1 MYVCM
6 YGNKHLHNKSQ
17 ETLSISCYTSCE
29 GLGLAKTT
37 KNVKNCKCRGKSSG
51 FVFFGWSVCWCRD
64 RSLFCS
70 VLQRNQPKHN
80 WHPCSS
86 WISVEGHTLRPASIP
101 LLKRASKKVVSGSGL
116 PWNGWSKQV
125 IFQGNVVHVKAGWPL
140 FPPIPQA
147 LGTVFFFLI
156 PLKVLET
163 LWKMTFTGS
172 LCWCVFCNALWGGH
186 SAWNVSDTYC
196 TQSVCLLKTDKK
208 GGEFKPWC
216 ITLVFSACVHV
227 KLAYLCVS
235 WRVVAARH
243 CVWIV
248 FRRRPSCTQRV
259 SLPCAVGHEPGAGKS
274 FERSFHSLLCG
285 RCVFF
290 SPPLLACSM

>member
-86 WISVEGHTLRPASIP
+86 WISVEGHTLRPASVP
-101 LLKRASKKVVSGSGL
+101 LLKRASKKVVSGSVVYPETAGQNRWSYRATSYMWRRVDLCFL
-116 PWNGWSKQV
+116 PSHKPWEQRFSFLSPSKFLKPCERRRSQALCV
-125 IFQGNVVHVKAGWPL
+125 DVCFVMLCEVVTPHETFLTLIALKAFVSWKQTKKEENLNPDASHLYLVHVCIW
-140 FPPIPQA
+140 
-147 LGTVFFFLI
+147 
-156 PLKVLET
+156 
-163 LWKMTFTGS
+163 S
-172 LCWCVFCNALWGGH
+172 LHTCVCPG
-186 SAWNVSDTYC
+186 
-196 TQSVCLLKTDKK
+196 
-208 GGEFKPWC
+208 
-216 ITLVFSACVHV
+216 
-227 KLAYLCVS
+227 
-235 WRVVAARH
+235 
-243 CVWIV
+243 
-248 FRRRPSCTQRV
+248 V
-259 SLPCAVGHEPGAGKS
+259 SL
-274 FERSFHSLLCG
+274 
-285 RCVFF
+285 
-290 SPPLLACSM
+290 